1 VADFLPLPEG
11 CRSRPLHPDDIDPIV
26 ALLAAA
32 EPLDD
37 SGENEDADDLRL
49 WFLNDR
55 VDLDLDTRVVVTDAG
70 EVVAQASVVDLGT
83 HREAYAPLLTGRVA
97 VEHRGRGIGRALL
110 AWQLDRSRE
119 LHAERRP
126 DLPGRFAVPVP
137 AAHVALERLVR
148 RSAMEPVQF
157 YFHMNRPL
165 TDLPPV
171 AEVDGIRLVPYE
183 RSRDDEVRR
192 AHNASFAE
200 HFGVAERD
208 AYAWQTWFTGQRSF
222 RPRLSRLALAGDA
235 VVGYVLVYEHEADTA
250 ATGVREAY
258 LGQIG
263 VLPEAR
269 GRGIASA
276 AVAAALQAAAADG
289 LGRAGLQVDCDNT
302 TGALGLY
309 EGLGFATHR
318 RETVW
323 ARLAPAAN
331 VDLPR
336 EKVLGP
342 AR

>member
-1 VADFLPLPEG
+1 MPEG
-11 CRSRPLHPDDIDPIV
+11 YRARPLHPDDIDPIV
-26 ALLAAA
+26 ELLAAA

-97 VEHRGRGIGRALL
+97 VGHRGRGIGRTLL
-110 AWQLDRSRE
+110 AWQLDRARE
-119 LHAERRP
+119 LHAARRP

-137 AAHVALERLVR
+137 AAHGALERLVR
-148 RSAMEPVQF
+148 RAAMEPVQY
-157 YFHMNRPL
+157 YFHMHRPL
-165 TDLPPV
+165 ADLPPV
-171 AEVDGIRLVPYE
+171 AEIDGVRLVPYDWA
-183 RSRDDEVRR
+183 RDDEVRR
-192 AHNASFAE
+192 THNASFTE
-200 HFGVAERD
+200 HVGVAERD
-208 AYAWQTWFTGQRSF
+208 AYAWRTWFTGQRSF
-222 RPRLSRLALAGDA
+222 RPTLSRLALADDA
-235 VVGYVLVYEHEADTA
+235 VVGYSLVYEHEADTA

-263 VLPEAR
+263 VLPAAR
-269 GRGIASA
+269 GRGIGSAVIAASLHA
-276 AVAAALQAAAADG
+276 SAADG
-289 LGRAGLQVDCDNT
+289 LDRAGLQVDCDNT

-309 EGLGFATHR
+309 EGLGFTTHR

-323 ARLAPAAN
+323 ALLAPA
-331 VDLPR
+331 VDLD
-336 EKVLGP
+336 VLTSPERVLRP